1 MPILVQSATLEPA
14 LAAVVLA
21 TVRPGSGIAVTA
33 ADDDAFGAMRHDLAA
48 ADVDLLDWFL
58 LDGEVVAS
66 VAELTGAC
74 WRWSGE
80 EPPW

>member
-1 MPILVQSATLEPA
+1 M
-14 LAAVVLA
+14 LA
-21 TVRPGSGIAVTA
+21 TVRPGAGHRPSAR
-33 ADDDAFGAMRHDLAA
+33 ADDAAFGAMRHDLAG
-48 ADVDLLDWFL
+48 ADIDLLDWFL
-58 LDGEVVAS
+58 LDGELVAS

>member
-1 MPILVQSATLEPA
+1 MQAAANEPSVG
-14 LAAVVLA
+14 AVVLA
-21 TVRPGSGIAVTA
+21 TVRPGLGVVVG
-33 ADDDAFGAMRHDLAA
+33 DDDQVGFGAMRHELAGA
-48 ADVDLLDWFL
+48 GIDLLDWFV
-58 LDGEVVAS
+58 LDGEVIAS